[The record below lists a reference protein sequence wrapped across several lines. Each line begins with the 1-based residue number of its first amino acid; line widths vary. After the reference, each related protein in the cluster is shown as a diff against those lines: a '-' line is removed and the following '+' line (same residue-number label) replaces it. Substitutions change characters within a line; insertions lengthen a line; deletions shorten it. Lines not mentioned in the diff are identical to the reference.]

1 MRHLEITL
9 EQGYKAT
16 NDHRVQVEGKVLS
29 IKDIL
34 VLVQEMAKNE
44 WAINRD
50 KIERTGK
57 FYFKL
62 AVDDAIDG
70 DDINEIC
77 KRYQIPEKVK
87 DEV

>member
-16 NDHRVQVEGKVLS
+16 NDHRVRVEDKVLS

-70 DDINEIC
+70 NDINEIC

-87 DEV
+87 D